1 MLCASVVQRGG
12 FVERGRTPPRGV
24 RGVIARTGSRSLVG
38 IPTRSHGHREDF
50 EDEEL
55 GLQGLDG
62 KGGRVGDTVDSC
74 GRVDNLDILCG
85 FAMISLCPQD
95 DIGYQGLAWY
105 VPEILI
111 LRRAYG
117 KKILKLSC
125 FE

>member
-1 MLCASVVQRGG
+1 MDGQVLSAAVETIGVVASG
-12 FVERGRTPPRGV
+12 FAATLGV
-24 RGVIARTGSRSLVG
+24 GLITGSYKAILRTQLDK
-38 IPTRSHGHREDF
+38 RNN
-50 EDEEL
+50 DEPHTVIDGEL
-55 GLQGLDG
+55 RHG